1 MSQLNVYFS
10 DSKDYYYNFFDE
22 IQKFPI
28 TEMNT
33 GNKNIKLEESPIMS
47 YQKLTPF
54 ELEEREN
61 NDNKSKE
68 ENEYFINKKSIF
80 KVIYPNNFSLFTNNN
95 DKETI
100 FNNDK
105 YNFKK
110 RTKSLIKME
119 RYKNSDNIRKMIKT
133 RFINTYLK
141 KALNEKLAENGF
153 NSVFEYLPQS
163 FVSNVSKKKEK
174 KLLNKTLFD
183 IFDKKELYDQ
193 NNLSNYYHNLKILE
207 KIKIE
212 GNPQLKFIF
221 NKKYKDI
228 FEEYVNSE
236 EFKLGEI
243 KRLKNSNSKNKKQT
257 KDEYYIEK
265 YIYLAKHYVEFCSE

>member
-1 MSQLNVYFS
+1 
-10 DSKDYYYNFFDE
+10 
-22 IQKFPI
+22 
-28 TEMNT
+28 MNT
-33 GNKNIKLEESPIMS
+33 CNKNINLEESPKMS

-68 ENEYFINKKSIF
+68 ENEYFFNKKSVF
-80 KVIYPNNFSLFTNNN
+80 KVIYPNNYSLFTNAK
-95 DKETI
+95 DKGTI

-110 RTKSLIKME
+110 RTKSLIKMG

-174 KLLNKTLFD
+174 KLLNKTLFE
-183 IFDKKELYDQ
+183 IFEKKELYDQ
-193 NNLSNYYHNLKILE
+193 NNLSNYYHSLKILE
-207 KIKIE
+207 QIKIE
-212 GNPQLKFIF
+212 GNPQLKAIF
-221 NKKYKDI
+221 NKKYRDI

-236 EFKLGEI
+236 EFQLGEI
-243 KRLKNSNSKNKKQT
+243 NRLKNMNSKNKKQT